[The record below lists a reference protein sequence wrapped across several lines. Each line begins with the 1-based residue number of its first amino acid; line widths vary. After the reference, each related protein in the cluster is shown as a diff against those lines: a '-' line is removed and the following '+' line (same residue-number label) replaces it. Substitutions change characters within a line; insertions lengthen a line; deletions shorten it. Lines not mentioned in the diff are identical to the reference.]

1 MVAGQGI
8 KGGPL
13 FDMTKAWFNFL
24 RLLVAAMKRGYVM
37 VPPPSPDSSDPGKDF
52 WFQAYV
58 DLKQEQRL

>member
-13 FDMTKAWFNFL
+13 FDMTRAWFNFL

-37 VPPPSPDSSDPGKDF
+37 MPPPSPDSSDPGKVLMANWVLGSISPTF
-52 WFQAYV
+52 
-58 DLKQEQRL
+58 